1 MPRGRGQWGRGGREV
16 VVHKHQVVQSPLH
29 VQHQHAPRDRHHSP
43 GPWGTRSGATSNC
56 SGSQASRW
64 LQQRRRRGSTAIG
77 TLPSSPGVWSVT
89 RSLAIS
95 IRTCWPWKAG
105 DDLHHS
111 SRDLCT
117 CDFQPEGLE
126 RDSDHV
132 GRLEGGESQHQ
143 SEDGG
148 HTSGD

>member
-1 MPRGRGQWGRGGREV
+1 M
-16 VVHKHQVVQSPLH
+16 
-29 VQHQHAPRDRHHSP
+29 
-43 GPWGTRSGATSNC
+43 
-56 SGSQASRW
+56 
-64 LQQRRRRGSTAIG
+64 
-77 TLPSSPGVWSVT
+77 T

-132 GRLEGGESQHQ
+132 GRLEGGESQHR

-148 HTSGD
+148 HMGGDQGWGDSLRSHNRTAEAGTCVKLGEGGTRDVRSAVSECGG